1 MRNPFTAIRRCR
13 ELENENLQLKSTCKD
28 LRKQLENIT
37 AMRADYPGIEPCRS
51 QRCLQCEH
59 AVIRYQYRQL
69 FCSER
74 TLVGCSVHAKC
85 EDFSE
90 LREKGLGR

>member
-1 MRNPFTAIRRCR
+1 MRNPFHVFPRCL
-13 ELENENLQLKSTCKD
+13 ELKEERDFWEDRCKD
-28 LRKQLENIT
+28 LDKQLEGLES
-37 AMRADYPGIEPCRS
+37 MRADYPGIEPCRS
-51 QRCLQCEH
+51 QRCLQCKH

-90 LREKGLGR
+90 LRGMGLGR

>member
-1 MRNPFTAIRRCR
+1 MRNPFTVFRRCR
-13 ELENENLQLKSTCKD
+13 ELEIENLQLKSTCKD

-59 AVIRYQYRQL
+59 AVIRYRPRSLYI
-69 FCSER
+69 ER

-85 EDFSE
+85 EDFSKLLE
-90 LREKGLGR
+90 MGLGR

>member
-1 MRNPFTAIRRCR
+1 MRNPFTVFRRCR
-13 ELENENLQLKSTCKD
+13 ELEDENLQLKSTCKD
-28 LRKQLENIT
+28 L
-37 AMRADYPGIEPCRS
+37 PCRS

-59 AVIRYQYRQL
+59 AVIRYQYLQL

>member
-1 MRNPFTAIRRCR
+1 MRNPFTVFRRCR

-59 AVIRYQYRQL
+59 AVIRYQHLQFYD
-69 FCSER
+69 ER